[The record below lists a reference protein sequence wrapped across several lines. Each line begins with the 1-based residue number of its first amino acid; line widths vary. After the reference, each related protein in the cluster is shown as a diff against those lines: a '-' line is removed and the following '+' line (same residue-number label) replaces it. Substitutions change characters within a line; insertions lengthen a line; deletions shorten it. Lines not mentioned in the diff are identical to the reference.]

1 MSTERTA
8 ELLAVAKRIADALP
22 ETVTEVVV
30 TGSVSRGVA
39 DDVSDIEML
48 IVTPDEPELETC
60 FALAA
65 DAGLTALGT
74 WGPQGQ
80 PTKRVS
86 GYREGVPIEL
96 IWWSRAQAEAAVD
109 AILEGQVA
117 GTADALANGVALRT
131 SGLLARW
138 QERLSHYPD
147 ELAAAQI
154 EDAALTW
161 GGFAAAGLL
170 TIVRP
175 EERFSMLERM
185 LDDAIRVTRIVF
197 ALNRVWQPTTKR
209 LAARVEPLAIK
220 PDRLAERIEEALTEP
235 DPLRAVTLMTEL
247 QADTVA
253 LAPEGPNILRAR
265 EWLSDALKI
274 LARQVSNPAS
284 AFRLGGERRPERPPG
299 DEGGT
304 E

>member
-1 MSTERTA
+1 MAPTPKTA
-8 ELLAVAKRIADALP
+8 ELQGIAQRIADSLP
-22 ETVTEVVV
+22 DDVEEVVL

-48 IVTPDEPELETC
+48 IVSPGERELEEC
-60 FALAA
+60 FTLAVA
-65 DAGLTALGT
+65 AGLTEPGS
-74 WGPQGQ
+74 WGQQGQ

-86 GYREGVPIEL
+86 GLREGVPIEL
-96 IWWSRAQAEAAVD
+96 IWWSRAHAEGAVD
-109 AILEGQVA
+109 AIFEGQVA
-117 GTADALANGVALRT
+117 GTADALANGVSLRT
-131 SGLLARW
+131 SGLLAQW

-253 LAPEGPNILRAR
+253 LAPDGPNIVRAR
-265 EWLSDALKI
+265 KWLSDALEI
-274 LARQVSNPAS
+274 L
-284 AFRLGGERRPERPPG
+284 GEQQ
-299 DEGGT
+299 
-304 E
+304 